1 MLFFMNGFRQQTRG
15 TLAMILI
22 NTNLNQ
28 LRYDLN
34 EACTQQGEKL
44 EKQTV
49 FQTNVTKNS
58 ALILNNYIHLIIL
71 EINTVELK

>member
-1 MLFFMNGFRQQTRG
+1 MNGFRQQTRG

-22 NTNLNQ
+22 NTNQ
-28 LRYDLN
+28 LTYDLS